1 MANNIAVKLTIGIP
15 SEIVYYL
22 TYAYNGGTKCSPSVT
37 LDLDQAGPTSLK
49 VPALAWGTTRE
60 YDSDD
65 VLAAS
70 AGKPAWFRSL
80 RPGAQPI
87 GTATL
92 ARTTDN
98 LNAVWTPF
106 DGASHAVKFII
117 DGGNPLAV
125 APHIDATIIVG
136 LRKAAGDV
144 QFSVD
149 GIHDGFP
156 NYTLQ
161 INGKTVY
168 EWDAVKQGED
178 PSALGGTGDQSIK
191 IAWKTL

>member
-1 MANNIAVKLTIGIP
+1 MANSVSVKLTIGIP
-15 SEIVYYL
+15 SEAVYYL
-22 TYAYNGGTKCSPSVT
+22 TYAFSGGTKCSPSAT

-49 VPALAWGTTRE
+49 LPELAWGSTRE
-60 YDSDD
+60 YASGD
-65 VLAAS
+65 VS
-70 AGKPAWFRSL
+70 TIPGKPDWFRSL
-80 RPGAQPI
+80 RPGAKPT

-92 ARTTDN
+92 ARTADN
-98 LNAVWTPF
+98 LNVRWTSF
-106 DGASHAVKFII
+106 DGASHAVKFIV
-117 DGGNPLAV
+117 DGGNPMMPV
-125 APHIDATIIVG
+125 APHIDAAILVG
-136 LRKAAGDV
+136 LRKAGGGV